1 MLPSEQEQYP
11 SATMVDRPAHA
22 NAIGLTSAKPP
33 ASTRRY
39 ITRSFTGSTI
49 ARPPPRVETASREPS
64 GEKAHGPL
72 ETGRR
77 FAPANGASVRP
88 SSRVN
93 TACRPRPTNPS
104 TDDALPLEVEAG
116 RTVDSRVA
124 LATEAK
130 RTSPRTRMRR
140 NRRIT
145 ERGNT
150 IGNTQTEVDPAQH
163 PNPTLR
169 RQGTLPHT
177 GAADRRRSSGAHH
190 ERARGIDRNA

>member
-1 MLPSEQEQYP
+1 
-11 SATMVDRPAHA
+11 MVDRPAHA

-33 ASTRRY
+33 ASTTRY
-39 ITRSFTGSTI
+39 ITRSVTASTI

-93 TACRPRPTNPS
+93 TTCRPRPMNPS

-116 RTVDSRVA
+116 RTVDSCVA

-130 RTSPRTRMRR
+130 RTSPRTGMR

-145 ERGNT
+145 ECGNT

-163 PNPTLR
+163 PNPKLR
-169 RQGTLPHT
+169 RQGTLPH
-177 GAADRRRSSGAHH
+177 
-190 ERARGIDRNA
+190 